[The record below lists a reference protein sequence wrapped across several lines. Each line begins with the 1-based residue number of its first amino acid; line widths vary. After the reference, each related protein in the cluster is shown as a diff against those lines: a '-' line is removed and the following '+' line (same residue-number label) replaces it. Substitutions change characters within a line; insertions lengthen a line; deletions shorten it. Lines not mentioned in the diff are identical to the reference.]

1 MSTLLACALAAAAAL
16 AFLPGASPHA
26 VGDRLGPAFGRGVGQ
41 AATPSTALAYLF
53 GGRLLQPVAVGA
65 LAAGVLHLAA
75 GRPHV
80 IVLGLTGVLA
90 AWITTTL
97 LRRSRARRTRLRR
110 RGKVVSMCDALVAE
124 LQSGQPP
131 ASAVSAV
138 AREWPE
144 LETVRDAAR
153 LGGDGPEALR
163 RLSTRPGGEPLA
175 QVAAAWEVASS
186 SGAGLA
192 EVLDRLSVVLRADE
206 EVRREVAASLASPRA
221 TATMLAVL
229 PLFGIGLGTA
239 IGAEP
244 LAVLTGSLL
253 GAGCLAAG
261 CVLAGVGLLWV
272 ERIVDRAEV

>member
-1 MSTLLACALAAAAAL
+1 VSVALACALAAAAML
-16 AFLPGASPHA
+16 TLLPGSSPHA
-26 VGDRLGPAFGRGVGQ
+26 VGDRLGPTFAPHGGPASAG
-41 AATPSTALAYLF
+41 ATVRL
-53 GGRLLQPVAVGA
+53 GGHLLQPVVVGA
-65 LAAGVLHLAA
+65 LAALVLRLAA

-80 IVLGLTGVLA
+80 VVLGLTGVLA
-90 AWITTTL
+90 AWIATTL
-97 LRRSRARRTRLRR
+97 LRRARARGTRLRR

-131 ASAVSAV
+131 SSAVSAV

-153 LGGDGPEALR
+153 LGGDVPAALR
-163 RLSTRPGGEPLA
+163 RLSARPGGEPLA
-175 QVAAAWEVASS
+175 SVAAAWEVASR

-192 EVLDRLSVVLRADE
+192 DVLDRLSVVLRADE
-206 EVRREVAASLASPRA
+206 EVRRDVAASLASPRA

-229 PLFGIGLGTA
+229 PVFGIGLGTA
-239 IGAEP
+239 IGADP

-253 GAGCLAAG
+253 GASCLAAG
-261 CVLAGVGLLWV
+261 CLLAGAGLFWV